1 MGQRVGDQ
9 SSRLGP
15 AGTDSSRARRP
26 GVPWPVALVLAAGV
40 LLIDLLAMRFR
51 ARPRAMTIALV
62 AVLIGG
68 VALAGLGNLRPA
80 GGSQA
85 AAASTAES
93 VAAGQDGEPT
103 AAAAA
108 TAGEPLPTPPGA
120 GVPRLLANQAAP
132 TPTATATLAPT
143 AVPPT
148 AVPPTAT
155 ATVATPRGTTV
166 IPILMYHYVRTVT
179 DPTDT
184 IGIGLSVTPAQFAAQ
199 MQYLAD
205 AGYTTLTMGEVRAI
219 LAGELAL
226 PERPIALTFDDGYR
240 DFYTAAWPV
249 LKRHN
254 FKATNYVIADF
265 IGWDAYLTWPMIKEL
280 DASGLVE
287 IGSHTRTHGDL
298 RGMTKERRWNE
309 IAGSKAILEE
319 GLGRPV
325 TAFCYPAGKYNPEV
339 VAAVRQAGYLTA
351 TTVEYG
357 TRQNLEWNLELPR
370 IRVNGPDNLAT
381 WRGKLP

>member
-1 MGQRVGDQ
+1 M
-9 SSRLGP
+9 
-15 AGTDSSRARRP
+15 T
-26 GVPWPVALVLAAGV
+26 LVLAAAV
-40 LLIDLLAMRFR
+40 LLIDALAVRFR
-51 ARPRAMTIALV
+51 ARPRATALVLV
-62 AVLIGG
+62 AVLLGG
-68 VALAGLGNLRPA
+68 VAVAGFGGLRQA
-80 GGSQA
+80 GGRGA
-85 AAASTAES
+85 AAPTAEF
-93 VAAGQDGEPT
+93 VAAGQGGEPT
-103 AAAAA
+103 AIATLPPTADAA
-108 TAGEPLPTPPGA
+108 TTSAPLPTPSDA
-120 GVPRLLANQAAP
+120 DVQRLHANQGAP
-132 TPTATATLAPT
+132 TPTAVPPT

-166 IPILMYHYVRTVT
+166 IPVLMYHYVRTVT

-199 MQYLAD
+199 MQHLAD
-205 AGYTTLTMGEVRAI
+205 TGYTTLTMGEVRAI

-249 LKRHN
+249 LKKHN

-265 IGWDAYLTWPMIKEL
+265 IGWDAYLTWPMIEEL

-298 RGMTKERRWNE
+298 RVMTEERRWNE

-319 GLGRPV
+319 GLGHPV
-325 TAFCYPAGKYNPEV
+325 TTFCYPAGKYNPEV

-357 TRQNLEWNLELPR
+357 TKQNLQWNLELPR
-370 IRVNGPDNLAT
+370 IRVNGPDSLAT